1 MIQQYATLIATIIF
15 VAVNGLWY
23 AAKMFLNARGIPVR
37 WFSRH
42 FQDLTSLREL
52 AERSLDRVEQGRAR
66 TLLWVLRGGMVMFLL
81 VAVPLFLWG
90 TMGRQR

>member
-1 MIQQYATLIATIIF
+1 MIQQHATLIATIIII
-15 VAVNGLWY
+15 AVNGLWY
-23 AAKMFLNARGIPVR
+23 AAKVFLRARGVSVG

-52 AERSLDRVEQGRAR
+52 AERSSDRAEQGRAR
-66 TLLWVLRGGMVMFLL
+66 TLLWALRGAMVMFLL

-90 TMGRQR
+90 TMGRQK